1 MAKTKGP
8 LAWLGA
14 DVASSIRLSDD
25 RYLWVFGDT
34 FVGTFHVRAHTHVYI
49 MIHKEAIREA
59 STGMPKRRETESGD
73 GFVIVCV

>member
-1 MAKTKGP
+1 LDYIFDLRDIVSKTKGP

-34 FVGTFHVRAHTHVYI
+34 FVGTFHVRQTHTCTLYL
-49 MIHKEAIREA
+49 
-59 STGMPKRRETESGD
+59 
-73 GFVIVCV
+73 F